1 MPHVCIDSN
10 NTKLVYFKLIHRFSL
25 LVIVTVLFCSSIV
38 NSVDNKEKR
47 IISTMFIKAE
57 EELRNEKDK
66 SQRAMDNKTRNLF
79 FLLIISRLHHI
90 LE

>member
-10 NTKLVYFKLIHRFSL
+10 NTKLVYFKLIHRFSIL
-25 LVIVTVLFCSSIV
+25 VTVLFCSSIV